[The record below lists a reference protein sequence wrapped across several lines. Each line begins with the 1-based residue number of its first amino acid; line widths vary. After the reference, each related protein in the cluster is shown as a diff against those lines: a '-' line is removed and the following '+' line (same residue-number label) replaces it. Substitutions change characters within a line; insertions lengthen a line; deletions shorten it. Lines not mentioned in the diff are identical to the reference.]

1 MAFSFFSKKQS
12 SGKEAEEE
20 SQNLLG
26 LVRTMKDDLEEA
38 RHGKRETPSSQ
49 AEKQT
54 ARGNSLQGGAFQK
67 TVNPFSEEGGKVLQA
82 EAPAGTEQS
91 GSPFGAIPRYKNGPA
106 SNVPQYPS
114 LKNGLSG
121 LVSDTGGVITNRPK
135 KGMEIFW
142 ISLIWILALALI
154 SGGIFYFFFRGNQVE
169 TLTSP
174 PSIDIPSDIPSDV
187 PKESVEQVSQNDT
200 FSLDKPN
207 YLSFNTETVSPED
220 IKSTLLRVALR
231 VKAANITQ
239 PIEFLVTDQN
249 NNPLAFSR
257 FAFLLKLD
265 PASGVVALVNEAF
278 SLYIYNDASRMHLG
292 IGLTFKDALAAASAI
307 AERETSLPDVFQAL
321 ILESDIP
328 VSKVTPF
335 HSGDY
340 NQFTVRFANV
350 NEGRNVSFD
359 YTFYGNQWFIGTSKN
374 TLRAILDMYVK

>member
-1 MAFSFFSKKQS
+1 MAFSIFSKKQPS
-12 SGKEAEEE
+12 EKETEGEA
-20 SQNLLG
+20 QKLLG
-26 LVRTMKDDLEEA
+26 LVRTMKDDLDEA
-38 RHGKRETPSSQ
+38 RYGKRQAPSSP

-54 ARGNSLQGGAFQK
+54 VEGDLLQRGAFQK
-67 TVNPFSEEGGKVLQA
+67 TVNPFSEEGGKAIQA
-82 EAPAGTEQS
+82 EARTGGEQS
-91 GSPFGAIPRYKNGPA
+91 GSPFGAVPRYKNGPA

-121 LVSDTGGVITNRPK
+121 LVSDGGGMITNHPK
-135 KGMEIFW
+135 KGMEVFW
-142 ISLIWILALALI
+142 VSLIWIFAIALV
-154 SGGIFYFFFRGNQVE
+154 SGGVFYFFFQKNQEE
-169 TLTSP
+169 TLQPLSLDV
-174 PSIDIPSDIPSDV
+174 PSNIPSDV
-187 PKESVEQVSQNDT
+187 PEEVAGQVSQDDI
-200 FSLDKPN
+200 FALDKPN

-220 IKSTLLRVALR
+220 IKNTLLEVALR
-231 VKAANITQ
+231 VKSANITQ
-239 PIEFLVTDQN
+239 PVEFLVTDQN

-265 PASGVVALVNEAF
+265 PASDVVALVNETF

-292 IGLTFKDALAAASAI
+292 LGLTFKDAPAAISAI
-307 AERETSLPDVFQAL
+307 TETETALPDMFQAL

-340 NQFTVRFANV
+340 NQFSVRFANV
-350 NEGRNVSFD
+350 NESRNVSFD